1 MPYQPDAAFAGLF
14 RAFTSKPDSIGT
26 LLTDLMKDRSADA
39 PLLVSTA
46 SDIARIWD
54 YDLRRCALSGGMKRF
69 RQFGGA
75 EHVRHAL
82 EVV

>member
-1 MPYQPDAAFAGLF
+1 
-14 RAFTSKPDSIGT
+14 
-26 LLTDLMKDRSADA
+26 
-39 PLLVSTA
+39 LLVSTA

>member
-1 MPYQPDAAFAGLF
+1 MGCGHPWKDAIA
-14 RAFTSKPDSIGT
+14 
-26 LLTDLMKDRSADA
+26 
-39 PLLVSTA
+39 LVGVL
-46 SDIARIWD
+46 RIWD
-54 YDLRRCALSGGMKRF
+54 YELRRCALSGVMKRF